1 MKKNILLAV
10 IVSLVMIAGFG
21 IFLFVMNKNSGK
33 IKEEQ
38 LAMDNKE
45 LGIVE
50 LQGESQFKKFNTQT
64 QYTDLYIEGDNANV
78 LLFDTSD
85 PANAYNVSVS
95 DAVHNQLLR
104 MQDKKEYDFEKPL
117 IAYNPYGTN
126 ACSLYMYF
134 ETKSDCYL
142 RYTITVENEE
152 IPDFVRVMNDS
163 DGSGYSKH
171 EYMITGFLPGITN
184 YLSLE
189 LVSEKGEYVDSR
201 VYRIEMPESAC
212 VSDMS
217 IKADMGKDTSK
228 ITNGLFFCYGT
239 GKKSIPAYDNSGYI
253 RAEIP
258 LLEKCTVPVCVNNAD
273 MLVAYSQSGIA
284 RISRT
289 GQVLATFQLDG
300 YKLGSRML
308 YNTRGQIL
316 AIASDKNS
324 NTVNDLILCIDM
336 DSGKVKVAADMRDI
350 LKKAY
355 KKSVKDSKSGSK
367 WLNIESME
375 YINNNDL
382 IINSENASSI
392 IKLNDIMSENPT
404 VGYIIGNKERWNI
417 KGCKDKLL
425 KKTDVESIDAESD
438 SEEEDNSGDT
448 AKEDAE
454 ITNILEDG
462 QSDLFEDM
470 NNNVSIIYEPVTGA
484 DDEQDNSAG
493 RYYLSVMNNNNGKT
507 AYQRYMVNEE
517 DGTYCL
523 ISDMELLNNENG
535 GSLQKTGDNYVMCQ
549 GVGNTFAEY
558 GRDGSII
565 ITYSLSADTIIKNSM
580 KNFWFR

>member
-1 MKKNILLAV
+1 MLLAV

-21 IFLFVMNKNSGK
+21 LFLLVMNKNSGK

-45 LGIVE
+45 LGIVA
-50 LQGESQFKKFNTQT
+50 LQGESQYKKFNTQT
-64 QYTDLYIEGDNANV
+64 RYTDLYIEGDNANV
-78 LLFDTSD
+78 LLFDTAD

-95 DAVHNQLLR
+95 DAVHNQLVR
-104 MQDKKEYDFEKPL
+104 MQDKKEYDFKKPL

-126 ACSLYMYF
+126 SCSLYMYF

-163 DGSGYSKH
+163 DGSGYSRH

-184 YLSLE
+184 YLSME
-189 LVSEKGEYVDSR
+189 LISEKGNYIDSC
-201 VYRIEMPESAC
+201 VYRIEMPASVCAGD
-212 VSDMS
+212 VS
-217 IKADMGKDTSK
+217 IKADMAKDTSK
-228 ITNGLFFCYGT
+228 ISNGLFFCYGS
-239 GKKSIPAYDNSGYI
+239 GKKCIPAYDNSGYI

-258 LLEKCTVPVCVNNAD
+258 LLDNCNVPICVNNAD

-289 GQVLATFQLDG
+289 GQVLDTYQLDA
-300 YKLGSRML
+300 YKLGSQML

-316 AIASDKNS
+316 AIASDNNS
-324 NTVNDLILCIDM
+324 NTVNDLILCVDM
-336 DSGKVKVAADMRDI
+336 ESGKVKVAADMKDI
-350 LKKAY
+350 LKKVY
-355 KKSVKDSKSGSK
+355 KKSVKAGKSGSD

-382 IINSENASSI
+382 IINSEKTSSI
-392 IKLNDIMSENPT
+392 IKLNNIMSENPT
-404 VGYIIGNKERWNI
+404 VGYIIGNKKRWNV

-425 KKTDVESIDAESD
+425 KKTDVEDQNSESD
-438 SEEEDNSGDT
+438 SEGEENSGDT

-462 QSDLFEDM
+462 QTDIFEDM
-470 NNNVSIIYEPVTGA
+470 NNNVSMIYEPVAG
-484 DDEQDNSAG
+484 DGEEEDNSAG
-493 RYYLSVMNNNNGKT
+493 RYYISVMNNNNGDT
-507 AYQRYMVNEE
+507 AYQRYMVNED

-523 ISDMELLNNENG
+523 ITEMELLQNNTG
-535 GSLQKTGDNYVMCQ
+535 GSLQKMGDNYLVCQ
-549 GVGNTFAEY
+549 GEGKTFAEY
-558 GRDGSII
+558 GRDGSILI
-565 ITYSLSADTIIKNSM
+565 SYSITADTVYKNSM